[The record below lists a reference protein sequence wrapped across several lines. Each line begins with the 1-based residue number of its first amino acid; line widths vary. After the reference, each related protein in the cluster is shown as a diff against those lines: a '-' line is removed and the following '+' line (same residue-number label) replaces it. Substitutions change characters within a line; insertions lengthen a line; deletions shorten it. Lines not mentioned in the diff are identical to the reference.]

1 MVWVNELRVSFL
13 DCGSPLPLGVARL
26 VVEKRQRA
34 AAVQNLAESSSGFQS
49 AATFLLNRSKAS
61 HFETWQ
67 GILHQAIAGEIG
79 R

>member
-1 MVWVNELRVSFL
+1 MVWVNELRVSVL
-13 DCGSPLPLGVARL
+13 DCGSPLPLFHHKAGDT
-26 VVEKRQRA
+26 KRQRA